1 MAPQNHITDT
11 VAGIAITSPFWLT
24 HLENISKVID
34 YIFPIVGVIWIV
46 IQIIYKF
53 IERAEQKH
61 TLHGRSEESL

>member
-1 MAPQNHITDT
+1 MDHQNHITDA

-24 HLENISKVID
+24 HLENISKVFA

-61 TLHGRSEESL
+61 TLHDRSEESL